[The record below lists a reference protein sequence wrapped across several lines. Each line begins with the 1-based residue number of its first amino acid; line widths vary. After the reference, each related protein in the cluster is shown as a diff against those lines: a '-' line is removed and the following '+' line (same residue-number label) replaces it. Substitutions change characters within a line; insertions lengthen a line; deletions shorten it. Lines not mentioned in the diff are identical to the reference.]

1 MLKLISRQKGAALD
15 LNPLLAMA
23 MSNVICRLMMSVEF
37 KQEDSRFQRFMNL
50 IEEGFR
56 LFGSIAFVNF
66 VPAFRYL
73 PGLQATRKKIAQVLI
88 IPV

>member
-1 MLKLISRQKGAALD
+1 MIKIISRKKGSALD

-23 MSNVICRLMMSVEF
+23 ISNVICRLMMSIRF
-37 KQEDSRFQRFMNL
+37 NNDDTRFQRFMDL

-73 PGLQATRKKIAQVLI
+73 PGLQATRKKIAEVFY
-88 IPV
+88 